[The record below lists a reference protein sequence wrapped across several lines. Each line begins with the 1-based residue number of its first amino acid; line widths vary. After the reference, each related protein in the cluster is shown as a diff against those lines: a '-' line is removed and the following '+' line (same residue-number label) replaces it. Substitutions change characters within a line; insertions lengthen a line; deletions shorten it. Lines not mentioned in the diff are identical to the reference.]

1 VHGQRYGAGM
11 DEKGRGE
18 QKTVTWGTVL
28 VIAGVVFFV
37 IGLLARA
44 PAVWIVAVA
53 LIGAGA
59 VTQFVSDRRASS

>member
-1 VHGQRYGAGM
+1 M
-11 DEKGRGE
+11 DEMDRGE

-37 IGLLARA
+37 IGLVTRA

-53 LIGAGA
+53 LVAAGA